1 MIFKTVDAIRE
12 AKETLDRLLGEF
24 VSGELVG
31 MRLKKELEHIKKQI
45 IILEKEVER
54 VRKSN

>member
-1 MIFKTVDAIRE
+1 MIFETVDAIRE

-31 MRLKKELEHIKKQI
+31 YRLKKELKHIKKQI

-54 VRKSN
+54 V

>member
-1 MIFKTVDAIRE
+1 MIKINKKQKALNE

-31 MRLKKELEHIKKQI
+31 YRLKRELEHIKKQI
-45 IILEKEVER
+45 TIAED
-54 VRKSN
+54 S

>member
-1 MIFKTVDAIRE
+1 MIFETVDAIRE

-31 MRLKKELEHIKKQI
+31 YRLKKELEHIKKQI

-54 VRKSN
+54 VRKTN